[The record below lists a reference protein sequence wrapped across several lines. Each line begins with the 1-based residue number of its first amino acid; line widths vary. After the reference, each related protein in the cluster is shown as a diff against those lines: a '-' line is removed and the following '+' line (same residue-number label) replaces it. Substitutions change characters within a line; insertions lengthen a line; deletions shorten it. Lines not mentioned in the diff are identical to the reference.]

1 MSSGPE
7 PTYNDFHLRV
17 DKTYNVVKNEQRWG
31 QYYFNC
37 LHSLR
42 PDLSEQIRGTK
53 LDPFHMDEVPAET
66 LKFLIDNW
74 EKQG

>member
-1 MSSGPE
+1 MSGE

-17 DKTYNVVKNEQRWG
+17 DKTFGSVKDTQRFG

-42 PDLSEQIRGTK
+42 PELANQIRGNK
-53 LDPFHMDEVPAET
+53 LDPFYKDNVPAET
-66 LKFLIDNW
+66 MKFVAENW
-74 EKQG
+74 

>member
-1 MSSGPE
+1 MTGKQ

-17 DKTYNVVKNEQRWG
+17 DKTYGAVKDTQRFG

-42 PDLSEQIRGTK
+42 PDLANKIRATK
-53 LDPFHMDEVPAET
+53 LDPFHKDHVPAET
-66 LKFLIDNW
+66 MKFVAEAW
-74 EKQG
+74 

>member
-1 MSSGPE
+1 VSGE

-17 DKTYNVVKNEQRWG
+17 DKTYNVVKNEQRFG

-42 PDLSEQIRGTK
+42 PDLADRIRGNK
-53 LDPFHMDEVPAET
+53 LDPFYRDNVPAET
-66 LKFLIDNW
+66 MKFVAENW
-74 EKQG
+74 

>member
-1 MSSGPE
+1 VSGE

-17 DKTYNVVKNEQRWG
+17 DKTYNVVKNEQRFG

-42 PDLSEQIRGTK
+42 PDLANQIRGNK
-53 LDPFHMDEVPAET
+53 LDPFFKDNVPAET
-66 LKFLIDNW
+66 MKFVAENW
-74 EKQG
+74 